1 MKFIKGGRTA
11 IYNTSIVYE
20 NGGVY
25 KVLTVE
31 IGGRRDFV
39 KPMASF
45 NGKPQL
51 ACIDLVCKY
60 TRGWLNREDIR
71 LRLAANI
78 RAVIKERNRDETS

>member
-11 IYNTSIVYE
+11 IYNASVVYE
-20 NGGVY
+20 NGGSY
-25 KVLTVE
+25 KVLTVK
-31 IGGRRDFV
+31 IGGCRAV
-39 KPMASF
+39 AKPMPDF
-45 NGKPQL
+45 IGKPQL